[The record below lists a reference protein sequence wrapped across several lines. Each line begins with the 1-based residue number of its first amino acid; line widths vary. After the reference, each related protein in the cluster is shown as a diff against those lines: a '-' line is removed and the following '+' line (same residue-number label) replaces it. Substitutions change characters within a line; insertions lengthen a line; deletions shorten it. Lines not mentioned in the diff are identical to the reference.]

1 MKVASM
7 QSSSGLMFR
16 RHSKA
21 LPARPQRGKGE
32 AGSVF
37 QRLLQ
42 FADGALED
50 RNLRHRITR
59 TFQFRPDLILEV

>member
-21 LPARPQRGKGE
+21 LPARRSEGRGE

-50 RNLRHRITR
+50 CNLRHRIAR